1 MAKIGVISKQS
12 EELKDSATKVVGQT
26 RQMVDQ
32 TKERA
37 MSKLVSVKASAVQ
50 TVQAR
55 VHTVLTLP
63 SNAVPL
69 LEQILSAGESVLD
82 YLLPEVK
89 PVANG
94 TSTAP
99 GTSTEETNA
108 ADTKAFIRLVISR
121 MRQFTD
127 KVHRRVVDYSRER
140 WMPALFTSATTI
152 KGNVLGLLAN
162 GTANAGKLLAANGH
176 SASSAASSKNA
187 SSPAKATTTPKKNA
201 SSPAAKATTSS
212 PTSPASSNGGV
223 KSSSDDSATN
233 LDSSLPLHD

>member
-1 MAKIGVISKQS
+1 
-12 EELKDSATKVVGQT
+12 
-26 RQMVDQ
+26 
-32 TKERA
+32 
-37 MSKLVSVKASAVQ
+37 MSTLVSVKASAVQ

-94 TSTAP
+94 TSTAAP
-99 GTSTEETNA
+99 GTSTEEANA

-176 SASSAASSKNA
+176 SANNVNSSKNA
-187 SSPAKATTTPKKNA
+187 SPAKANSTNTTPKKNA
-201 SSPAAKATTSS
+201 SSPAAKATATST
-212 PTSPASSNGGV
+212 PPAPASSNGGI
-223 KSSSDDSATN
+223 KSSSSDDSATN